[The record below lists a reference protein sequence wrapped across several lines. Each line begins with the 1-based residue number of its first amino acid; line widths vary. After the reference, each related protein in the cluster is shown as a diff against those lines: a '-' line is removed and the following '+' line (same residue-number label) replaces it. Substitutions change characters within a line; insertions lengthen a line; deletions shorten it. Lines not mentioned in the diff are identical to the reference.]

1 MKHKQLINLF
11 QLQCKIQNPINLK
24 MNRKNLKNFTS
35 QSPITQ
41 MFQNFMIFINSS
53 VIFFVVCF
61 LLQSY
66 ILIIY
71 RSIKF
76 QKQYLSSWPLI
87 RACFL
92 LRFWWAK
99 FICLYSGHWFLP
111 IYGYRRSF
119 SQIFKNKEANLGG
132 KPYHVCK
139 FTIQNLW
146 LKYEGC
152 HYLVNVPVVTR
163 SWKKVAPKKCKW
175 QIKCVQLWK
184 TLCNNF

>member
-1 MKHKQLINLF
+1 MIKLNFLISLILRSKTWKPLCFSRIRCCKCDIYVLKYWWSASSKLNEMAPF
-11 QLQCKIQNPINLK
+11 QIYTIPQSFQYK
-24 MNRKNLKNFTS
+24 FT
-35 QSPITQ
+35 
-41 MFQNFMIFINSS
+41 
-53 VIFFVVCF
+53 
-61 LLQSY
+61 
-66 ILIIY
+66 
-71 RSIKF
+71 K
-76 QKQYLSSWPLI
+76 LI

-99 FICLYSGHWFLP
+99 FICLYSGHWFPP

-132 KPYHVCK
+132 KPYHVIK
-139 FTIQNLW
+139 YTIQNLW

-152 HYLVNVPVVTR
+152 HYLVNVPVLTR

-175 QIKCVQLWK
+175 QIKCVQLWN